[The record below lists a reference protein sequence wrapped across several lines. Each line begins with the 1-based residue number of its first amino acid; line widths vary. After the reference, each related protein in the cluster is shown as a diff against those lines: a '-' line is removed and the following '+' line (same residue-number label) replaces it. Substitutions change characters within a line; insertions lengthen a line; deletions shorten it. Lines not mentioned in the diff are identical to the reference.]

1 MDRKEKDGRHQP
13 HVGVNNITL
22 TLVSFSWKKPSEY
35 ALDCM
40 IVASD
45 KQKWANDGTILQKV
59 RAFALKFLFTKIYL
73 RHLHRF

>member
-59 RAFALKFLFTKIYL
+59 RAFALKFLWKHLSKFYL
-73 RHLHRF
+73 H